1 MFSSFANQLWVT
13 LPAFVIKFVNVYKL
27 TRLLVNDINGQ
38 LPPLAFA
45 CGQPETQCTP

>member
-13 LPAFVIKFVNVYKL
+13 LPAFVIKIVNVYKL

-45 CGQPETQCTP
+45 FGQPETQCTP